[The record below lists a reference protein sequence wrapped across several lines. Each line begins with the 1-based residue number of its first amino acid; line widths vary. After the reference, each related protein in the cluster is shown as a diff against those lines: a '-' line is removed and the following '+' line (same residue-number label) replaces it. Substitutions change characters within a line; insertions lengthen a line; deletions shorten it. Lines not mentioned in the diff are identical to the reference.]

1 MGASIETTGIPVVQ
15 ITALPEVAKMVGA
28 NRILRGTAI
37 PYVAGDKNL
46 PADQEKEL
54 NFRFF
59 EKALEIL
66 QTPVEEQTV
75 FTLN

>member
-1 MGASIETTGIPVVQ
+1 MGVSIEKTGIPVVQ
-15 ITALPEVAKMVGA
+15 ITALPEVAKMVGS

-37 PYVAGDKNL
+37 PYVVGDKNL
-46 PADQEKEL
+46 PEDKEKEL
-54 NFRFF
+54 NFRYL

-66 QTPVEEQTV
+66 QTPVKEQTV

>member
-1 MGASIETTGIPVVQ
+1 
-15 ITALPEVAKMVGA
+15 MVGA

-37 PYVAGDKNL
+37 PYVAGDKHL

-54 NFRFF
+54 NFRYFK
-59 EKALEIL
+59 KALEIL

>member
-1 MGASIETTGIPVVQ
+1 MGASIEKTGIPVVQ
-15 ITALPEVAKMVGA
+15 ITALPEVSKMVGA

-37 PYVAGDKNL
+37 PYVTGDKNL
-46 PADQEKEL
+46 PEDKEKEL
-54 NFRFF
+54 NFQFLK
-59 EKALEIL
+59 KALEIL